1 MDDRHSGDHDAWCL
15 LRNALRGAV
24 PAGRFNVEAI
34 DVDSIYGS
42 LLNQINFLEV
52 LQILLAV
59 RLLGC
64 PLIKG
69 HEIEFELQEIDGFH
83 VLSCE

>member
-1 MDDRHSGDHDAWCL
+1 MNDWHSRDHLAWCL
-15 LRNALRGAV
+15 LRNALRGVV

-34 DVDSIYGS
+34 DVDSICRR
-42 LLNQINFLEV
+42 LLNQINWNEV

-59 RLLGC
+59 RLLRC
-64 PLIKG
+64 LLIEG